1 MTPLQTDTLQ
11 KSAYAYNFKLL
22 YVLYKISIFIFLLFL
37 FICII
42 YFYFLK
48 YYFMYYK

>member
-22 YVLYKISIFIFLLFL
+22 YVLYKISIFF
-37 FICII
+37 FIILI
-42 YFYFLK
+42 YLY
-48 YYFMYYK
+48 